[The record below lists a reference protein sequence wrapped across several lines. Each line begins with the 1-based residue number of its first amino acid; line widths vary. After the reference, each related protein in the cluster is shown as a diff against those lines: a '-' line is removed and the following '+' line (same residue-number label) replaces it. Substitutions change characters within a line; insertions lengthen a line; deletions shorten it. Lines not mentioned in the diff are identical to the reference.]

1 MKKINY
7 LLQIPSNTQRLLEST
22 KSWLSDIFFDNY
34 MNSLEMEEYLRR
46 VYKFK
51 TIDEF
56 EKFDQLGQLLEE
68 QQIGTDCDFIFID
81 KDNQELKVIDFSLAN
96 YIFFADILAD
106 LAREMQKQ
114 KEDILKASESKIKL
128 NLIDKKLLKL
138 MNKN

>member
-7 LLQIPSNTQRLLEST
+7 LLQIPSNTKRLLEST
-22 KSWLSDIFFDNY
+22 KDWLSDNFFDNY

-46 VYKFK
+46 VYEFK
-51 TIDEF
+51 TVGEF
-56 EKFDQLGQLLEE
+56 EKFDQLRQLIEE

-81 KDNQELKVIDFSLAN
+81 KDNQELKIIDFSLAN
-96 YIFFADILAD
+96 YIFFADILAE
-106 LAREMQKQ
+106 LAKEMQKQ
-114 KEDILKASESKIKL
+114 KEDILKARESKIKL

>member
-22 KSWLSDIFFDNY
+22 KDWLSDNFFDNC

-46 VYKFK
+46 VYEFK
-51 TIDEF
+51 TVGEF
-56 EKFDQLGQLLEE
+56 EKFDELGQLIEE

-81 KDNQELKVIDFSLAN
+81 KDDQELKIIDFSLAN
-96 YIFFADILAD
+96 YIFFADILAE
-106 LAREMQKQ
+106 LAKEMQEQ
-114 KEDILKASESKIKL
+114 KEDILKARESKIKL